1 MYETFDREVRIR
13 LLCICVGKTSFLQGR
28 KHSLRPS
35 GGRGVPEPEYDAWR
49 AERNRIDSDRISRQR
64 TAEGHWRRE
73 WDNEKLTQEEDV
85 REAARVSRGG
95 GSRRTNVVRNP
106 YGDHGAHTEECKCV
120 RSGDHSLF
128 RSSRVRGNVRG
139 GHGVSRGCRGNT
151 QGARHVDTLPVLDSR
166 EESTAVAHSER
177 SVISVGESLKI
188 SVPNDTPTSFRH
200 VQVSAPVVAGTGRV
214 GPRQTLRISYSSQS
228 EDEAPSRRVEL
239 QPSRTSFS
247 KDKARSDACSH
258 STVSD
263 VSKPPLPPSAG
274 VKLDSEPKTQRVKR
288 LRQDSKVKKREK
300 KEISVSE
307 ISKFVDKK
315 EEAAVLTLAGCQKET
330 ESGGEDSWED
340 ITTSGNDSACEELSP
355 HSNTDSILD
364 VTSTKVKSEVP
375 ENTGEMSPNPEIK
388 SKMLQIGEFKSEVL
402 QHTVEKP
409 EVLQNTK
416 VKVGMFQNAE
426 VQPEMLHNPELKPDV
441 LQDTEMKPDVLQ
453 DTEVR
458 SGVLQNTEMRS
469 EVLQNTEMISEV
481 LQNTDMKSDMLQ
493 NIAGRTG
500 VLQNMEMRSEVI
512 QNTDVKSDVL
522 QNTAGRTGVLQNTE
536 MRSEVIQNTDVK
548 SDVLQNTEGRSEV
561 LQNTEVRS
569 EVLQNTEVRSETL
582 QTVGSVLNN
591 DADDS
596 TEVTQVIVNEN
607 LPDAVI
613 QDILE
618 KRCTSFGST
627 EYAQLRDISEICFEK
642 SLSDT
647 LAETK
652 AETVNESTELT
663 EVEDISLVTECKG
676 ERLESEI
683 KIEPEKRCRQNEQ
696 PGKVDVTE
704 TSGSAAANSLPEEK
718 EGPV

>member
-1 MYETFDREVRIR
+1 
-13 LLCICVGKTSFLQGR
+13 
-28 KHSLRPS
+28 
-35 GGRGVPEPEYDAWR
+35 
-49 AERNRIDSDRISRQR
+49 
-64 TAEGHWRRE
+64 
-73 WDNEKLTQEEDV
+73 
-85 REAARVSRGG
+85 
-95 GSRRTNVVRNP
+95 
-106 YGDHGAHTEECKCV
+106 
-120 RSGDHSLF
+120 
-128 RSSRVRGNVRG
+128 
-139 GHGVSRGCRGNT
+139 
-151 QGARHVDTLPVLDSR
+151 
-166 EESTAVAHSER
+166 
-177 SVISVGESLKI
+177 
-188 SVPNDTPTSFRH
+188 
-200 VQVSAPVVAGTGRV
+200 
-214 GPRQTLRISYSSQS
+214 
-228 EDEAPSRRVEL
+228 
-239 QPSRTSFS
+239 
-247 KDKARSDACSH
+247 
-258 STVSD
+258 
-263 VSKPPLPPSAG
+263 

-288 LRQDSKVKKREK
+288 LGQDSKVKKREK
-300 KEISVSE
+300 KEIGVSE

-481 LQNTDMKSDMLQ
+481 LQNTDMKSDILQ
-493 NIAGRTG
+493 NI
-500 VLQNMEMRSEVI
+500 
-512 QNTDVKSDVL
+512 
-522 QNTAGRTGVLQNTE
+522 AGRTGVLQNTE

-618 KRCTSFGST
+618 KRCTSVGST